1 VTSSD
6 DAAILPPRNG
16 AAASLA
22 RLVRERGLS
31 ADIRTHGRTLVLTVR
46 NPAVPLAK
54 LSQQVALARDDNG
67 GEVFVWLFEGA
78 QRGAWETELLGP
90 ASEIEAAASRLAHVL
105 AVEDQDR
112 HGG

>member
-1 VTSSD
+1 VKSSD
-6 DAAILPPRNG
+6 DAATLPPRNG

-31 ADIRTHGRTLVLTVR
+31 ADIRTYGRTLVLTVR

-78 QRGAWETELLGP
+78 QRGAWETELLGS